1 MKFHIENV
9 IPVPLHD
16 SPLSEK
22 SLWRKDTEI
31 DCNAITIAEAPS
43 GMGKTTLLSILYG
56 VRHDYEGKVHM
67 DGTDIRSFGV
77 EKWGEVRRE
86 KLSVVFQDLRL
97 FSHLTA
103 MQNIM
108 IKDQLNPT
116 LNETE
121 IRSMAEYLGVA
132 HRLDAPCGK
141 LSLGQQQRV
150 AIIRAMAQP
159 FSFLLLDEP
168 FSHLDETNSKKVVEL
183 VMKHCEKNKAGLIM
197 TSLGPNHLFPFNQ
210 FIYI

>member
-1 MKFHIENV
+1 MKFRLENV
-9 IPVPLHD
+9 IPVPLKD
-16 SPLSEK
+16 TPLSEN
-22 SLWRKDTEI
+22 SLWKKDIEV
-31 DCNAITIAEAPS
+31 DCSAITVAEAPS
-43 GMGKTTLLSILYG
+43 GTGKTTLLSILYG
-56 VRHDYEGKVHM
+56 VRHDYEGKVYL
-67 DGTDIRSFGV
+67 DGTDIRSFDV
-77 EKWGEVRRE
+77 EKWGEIRRD

-116 LNETE
+116 MTETQARE
-121 IRSMAEYLGVA
+121 IAEHLGVA

-150 AIIRAMAQP
+150 AIIRALAQP

-168 FSHLDETNSKKVVEL
+168 FSHLDETNSKKAVDL
-183 VMKHCEKNKAGLIM
+183 VMQHCGKNKAGLLM
-197 TSLGPNHLFPFNQ
+197 TSLGPSTLFPFNNK
-210 FIYI
+210 ISI